1 MAKSNK
7 GCHLNMYSSGKLGG
21 KCLPGH
27 PHWIYFPSN
36 VKQNWSNKISI
47 TALSIS
53 FFFSFCLQGA
63 MNEREA
69 NKGTIAAMVWLCVCV
84 VPQQGRVRR
93 DFWERRG
100 GGRVLDPAK
109 LTETV
114 ETNASVCV
122 TASVVSAV
130 WLQVTI
136 CMCVCVCVPSV
147 VVWTPLWG
155 SAIKSVCVHV
165 CIPSCAN
172 THPLCVFFLE
182 NKIKALLMHKIW
194 ARNAPYVRAEHK
206 LFIMLVHCKRG
217 HCAWIHSSYTT
228 SLVPFQNGLVLTVFI
243 CLIRGTTRHNLTIL
257 LFPYLSLSLLSFL
270 FRSHLSL
277 ASTPWR
283 KLSGPPPLSHS
294 VLFCPARSALQA
306 GIHVAQWLG
315 CHHSP
320 LSGWS
325 TMERGWAHLHRWVW
339 VQQEKKMLFFLAFSW
354 FLHNQ
359 ESRQQLI
366 HTWKNAA
373 AVFVTFSNGT
383 LS

>member
-1 MAKSNK
+1 M
-7 GCHLNMYSSGKLGG
+7 
-21 KCLPGH
+21 
-27 PHWIYFPSN
+27 
-36 VKQNWSNKISI
+36 
-47 TALSIS
+47 
-53 FFFSFCLQGA
+53 
-63 MNEREA
+63 
-69 NKGTIAAMVWLCVCV
+69 CVCGSTTGSC
-84 VPQQGRVRR
+84 PERLLGE
-93 DFWERRG
+93 ERRRTCPRPCKTDRDCG
-100 GGRVLDPAK
+100 NKRQCLCDGQCGL
-109 LTETV
+109 
-114 ETNASVCV
+114 SCV
-122 TASVVSAV
+122 APGNY
-130 WLQVTI
+130 LY
-136 CMCVCVCVPSV
+136 VCVCVPSV

-155 SAIKSVCVHV
+155 SAIKSVCVYV

-339 VQQEKKMLFFLAFSW
+339 VQQKEKMLFFLAFSW

-383 LS
+383 LSVLLNRSSRYYPAASVYYYIIMCVAHSCV